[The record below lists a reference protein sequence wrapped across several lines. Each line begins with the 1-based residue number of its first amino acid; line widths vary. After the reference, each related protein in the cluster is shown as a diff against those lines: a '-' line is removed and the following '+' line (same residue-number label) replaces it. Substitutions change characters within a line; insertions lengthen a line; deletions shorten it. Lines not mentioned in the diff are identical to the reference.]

1 MTFGHKPPIV
11 INHVGAPS
19 LANMRNARSGPA
31 EDIGKSSAA
40 SALQAE
46 KYESRPTDMKRN
58 ETASLASL
66 FRPKWCPIGKV
77 PMNSHDR
84 ARNLM
89 QKCGP
94 IVKVHMNPY
103 NRAAWQAARDV
114 IKASLSAKVA
124 PRPTSL
130 PAGALG
136 RSGGTRSSGTLP
148 EALAAHKVSAAHTWR
163 RPPPI
168 MGKRRRVTWHSS
180 TWPSPP
186 LSRPSQLPSKVRKRL
201 KSAKAAGSAEN
212 LENTASG
219 PTPPEGFTGQLGD
232 AAELRRLEEAL
243 AVGGHFIG
251 HDQVARTF
259 RNCPRIWH
267 GFCGVRY
274 QATEQRWRVKA
285 MGDEKELPGRHRTL
299 VAAATALA
307 MHLGVE
313 VPALGCGADGERAGG
328 VGVGEGGKMRRQA
341 EAAASSTEELPA
353 SAQGQAV
360 ATEELREQ
368 SALAREMIEGED
380 AVAAVADLEA
390 A

>member
-1 MTFGHKPPIV
+1 
-11 INHVGAPS
+11 
-19 LANMRNARSGPA
+19 
-31 EDIGKSSAA
+31 
-40 SALQAE
+40 
-46 KYESRPTDMKRN
+46 
-58 ETASLASL
+58 
-66 FRPKWCPIGKV
+66 
-77 PMNSHDR
+77 
-84 ARNLM
+84 M

-274 QATEQRWRVKA
+274 QAKEQKWRVKA
-285 MGDEKELPGRHRTL
+285 VGDEKELPGRQPTL

-307 MHLGVE
+307 KHLGVE
-313 VPALGCGADGERAGG
+313 VPALGCGVGGG
-328 VGVGEGGKMRRQA
+328 VGGVGGGGGGSSGGVGDGGGVRVCGSSGGAGGALRPNIVA
-341 EAAASSTEELPA
+341 SRPNIVAAANA
-353 SAQGQAV
+353 SAANASASNANSANGANANAASAANASAANAPSAANATNAANAANTANARAANARAPRWHIAASTAASTRGQGA
-360 ATEELREQ
+360 
-368 SALAREMIEGED
+368 SHSGINALL
-380 AVAAVADLEA
+380 VDL
-390 A
+390 